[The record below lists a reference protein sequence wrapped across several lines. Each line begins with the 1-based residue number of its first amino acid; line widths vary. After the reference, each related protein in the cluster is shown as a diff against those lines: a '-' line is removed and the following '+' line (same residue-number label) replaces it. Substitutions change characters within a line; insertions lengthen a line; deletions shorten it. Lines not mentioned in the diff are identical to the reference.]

1 MSTKLC
7 QLQQLICFLS
17 GPTVLWNL
25 IWIVFEWNFKN
36 IKNDRHIFIMMSWLF
51 WPPKMNK
58 KNMWRNANQD
68 KVGLAYCK
76 YRWEASDNCEMSR
89 TAGIFQCPTWISAEE
104 IFISWLT
111 LLAFTRY
118 LNTVGSLKDWTNR
131 SVWSKT
137 TLITGGVGGERV
149 NPPSWKTGKFFLR
162 SLTLSEPIYR
172 NFQSNEAKWRNFK
185 LKDYTI
191 PLFME

>member
-137 TLITGGVGGERV
+137 TLITGGVGGAGADT
-149 NPPSWKTGKFFLR
+149 PTCKTSTPLLR
-162 SLTLSEPIYR
+162 SLALSSVPIYR
-172 NFQSNEAKWRNFK
+172 NFHIGSTYYNRLIWQ
-185 LKDYTI
+185 
-191 PLFME
+191 